1 MKYFSVVLLIIFTLS
16 KQIDAQTPLLHE
28 ASLFVD
34 SAGQVFTKADQP
46 AYFFISPAESDG
58 ELIAIPSSDKDANPM
73 HWDGH
78 GVHYIAHRDLKL
90 NKTIRFRI
98 MADGVAPVSKLHFSK
113 GVIFNIDNQYF
124 VETGATATALATDK
138 MAGVQESFISI
149 DGQPYITMKNG
160 IAFNNEG
167 TFSVIVYSVDNVGNA
182 EEPKE
187 FKISTITGDAVQ
199 MQNIYFDL
207 NSAKL
212 KKESVSEIDKLVTL
226 LKKYPKIRMELSAHT
241 DSRGESKYN
250 LELSNARAQAVVDYI
265 IGKGIHKSRL
275 LAKGY
280 GDTQPLNE
288 CKKGTSCSEDQHK
301 LNRRVEFRIS
311 RIDE

>member
-1 MKYFSVVLLIIFTLS
+1 
-16 KQIDAQTPLLHE
+16 
-28 ASLFVD
+28 
-34 SAGQVFTKADQP
+34 
-46 AYFFISPAESDG
+46 
-58 ELIAIPSSDKDANPM
+58 
-73 HWDGH
+73 
-78 GVHYIAHRDLKL
+78 
-90 NKTIRFRI
+90 
-98 MADGVAPVSKLHFSK
+98 
-113 GVIFNIDNQYF
+113 
-124 VETGATATALATDK
+124 